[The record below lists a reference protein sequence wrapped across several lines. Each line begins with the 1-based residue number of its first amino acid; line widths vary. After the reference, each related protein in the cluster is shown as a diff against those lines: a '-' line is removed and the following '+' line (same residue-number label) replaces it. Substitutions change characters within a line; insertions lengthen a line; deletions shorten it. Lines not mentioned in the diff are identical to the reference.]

1 MTVVSAPTSIS
12 APASATASGPRR
24 NRSMH
29 APRWFTYAVL
39 ASAVLLS
46 LFPLW
51 WMFVVGSNDSSAIN
65 DVPPRLTPG
74 SNFGTL
80 SDQVFSATPF
90 ARALVNTFIVAA
102 LVAAGQVL
110 FSTMAG
116 FAFAKLRF
124 PARNLLLVFVILTM
138 MIPPQLGVIPLFIL
152 VSDLGWASTLQA
164 VIAPSVVSAFGV
176 FWMRQLI
183 DGTVPDELIEAAK
196 IDGASTFRVYRS
208 VVLPLIRSGAA
219 VLGLFAFMF
228 AWNDFFWPLI
238 VLSDPDSHTV
248 QVALRQLQNQAYTTD
263 FGVQMNGT
271 FIATVP
277 LLLIF
282 ILLGRQIVAGVME
295 GALK

>member
-1 MTVVSAPTSIS
+1 MS
-12 APASATASGPRR
+12 
-24 NRSMH
+24 RS
-29 APRWFTYAVL
+29 RTRQLNTTGWFTYVVL
-39 ASAVLLS
+39 GSAVLLS
-46 LFPLW
+46 IFPLY

-74 SNFGTL
+74 GNFGAL
-80 SDQVFSATPF
+80 ADQTFSATPF
-90 ARALVNTFIVAA
+90 GRALLNTFFVAT

-124 PARNLLLVFVILTM
+124 PGRNALLVIVILTM

-152 VSDLGWASTLQA
+152 ISDLGWANTLRA

-196 IDGASTFRVYRS
+196 LDGASTFRVYRS
-208 VVLPLIRSGAA
+208 VALPLVRNGAA

-271 FIATVP
+271 FIATLP
-277 LLLIF
+277 LLLMF
-282 ILLGRQIVAGVME
+282 LLLGRQIVAGVME

>member
-1 MTVVSAPTSIS
+1 M
-12 APASATASGPRR
+12 
-24 NRSMH
+24 NRSIH

-39 ASAVLLS
+39 LTAVFASV
-46 LFPLW
+46 FPLW
-51 WMFVVGSNDSSAIN
+51 WMFVVGSNDTSAIN

-74 SNFGTL
+74 SNFGRLAEET
-80 SDQVFSATPF
+80 FARTPF
-90 ARALVNTFIVAA
+90 DRALLNTFIVAS

-124 PARNLLLVFVILTM
+124 PGRNALLVVVIMTM

-152 VSDLGWASTLQA
+152 ISDLGWASTLQA

-208 VVLPLIRSGAA
+208 VVLPLVRNGAA

-238 VLSDPDSHTV
+238 ALSDPDSHTV

-271 FIATVP
+271 FIATMP
-277 LLLIF
+277 LLLLF
-282 ILLGRQIVAGVME
+282 LLLGRQIVAGVME

>member
-1 MTVVSAPTSIS
+1 MIAPTSNAS
-12 APASATASGPRR
+12 PAKGLDRH
-24 NRSMH
+24 RSIH
-29 APRWFTYAVL
+29 APGWFTYVVL
-39 ASAVLLS
+39 AITVLLS

-65 DVPPRLTPG
+65 DVPPRLIPG
-74 SNFGTL
+74 DNFGPL
-80 SDQVFSATPF
+80 ADQVFSATPF
-90 ARALVNTFIVAA
+90 ARALLNTFIVAG

-124 PARNLLLVFVILTM
+124 PGRNILLVVVIVTM
-138 MIPPQLGVIPLFIL
+138 MVPPQLGVIPLFIL
-152 VSDLGWASTLQA
+152 ISDLGWASTLQA
-164 VIAPSVVSAFGV
+164 VVAPSVVTAFGV

-196 IDGASTFRVYRS
+196 IDGASTFKVYRS
-208 VVLPLIRSGAA
+208 VVLPLVRSGAA

-282 ILLGRQIVAGVME
+282 VLLGRQIVAGVME

>member
-1 MTVVSAPTSIS
+1 MS
-12 APASATASGPRR
+12 RR
-24 NRSMH
+24 GTRELNTTG
-29 APRWFTYAVL
+29 WFTYVVL
-39 ASAVLLS
+39 GAAVLLS
-46 LFPLW
+46 IFPLY

-74 SNFGTL
+74 GNFGNL
-80 SDQVFSATPF
+80 ADQTFSATPF
-90 ARALVNTFIVAA
+90 GRALFNTFFVAT

-124 PARNLLLVFVILTM
+124 PGRNVLLVVVILTM

-152 VSDLGWASTLQA
+152 ISDLGWANTLLAA

-196 IDGASTFRVYRS
+196 LDGASTFRVYRS
-208 VVLPLIRSGAA
+208 VALPLVRNGAA

-238 VLSDPDSHTV
+238 VLNDPDRHTV

-271 FIATVP
+271 FIATLP
-277 LLLIF
+277 LLLMF
-282 ILLGRQIVAGVME
+282 LLLGRQIVAGVME

>member
-1 MTVVSAPTSIS
+1 MTAIAPPPAAPSTATS
-12 APASATASGPRR
+12 PSGQERR
-24 NRSMH
+24 RSMF
-29 APRWFTYAVL
+29 APRWFTYVVLGIAVL
-39 ASAVLLS
+39 MSA
-46 LFPLW
+46 FPLY
-51 WMFVVGSNDSSAIN
+51 WMFVVGSNDTSAIN
-65 DVPPRLTPG
+65 DVPPRLLPG
-74 SNFGTL
+74 GNFGSL
-80 SDQVFSATPF
+80 SEQVFDATPF
-90 ARALVNTFIVAA
+90 GRALLNTFIVAS

-124 PARNLLLVFVILTM
+124 PGREVLLVLVILTM

-152 VSDLGWASTLQA
+152 MSDLGWANTLQA

-196 IDGASTFRVYRS
+196 LDGASTFRIYRS
-208 VVLPLIRSGAA
+208 VVVPLIRSGAA

-263 FGVQMNGT
+263 FGVQMAGT

-282 ILLGRQIVAGVME
+282 VLLGRQIVAGVME